1 MIEAILGFF
10 WTILKGM
17 AFLGGIMVFFA
28 FLGSF
33 SKTLRRMARQRRELE
48 RRMQKAWGGDG
59 DKSKKKRKGEKS

>member
-1 MIEAILGFF
+1 MTEAILGFF

-33 SKTLRRMARQRRELE
+33 YKTIRKMAGQRKEFEKRME
-48 RRMQKAWGGDG
+48 KAWDGDG
-59 DKSKKKRKGEKS
+59 GKKDKGGKNGRV